1 MKLGDCTACKAQT
14 TLNTKREAQNV
25 KKYPSNHRETYNIK
39 FMRATERAK
48 GLFMTSN
55 CVVWHH
61 IFRSKIKSA
70 LHNTFQAARSRENNA
85 TTQTTLTDQQHQNNQ
100 HTRAVAFER
109 STTNS
114 SCQNKFYAQI
124 DLEQVTNSASYLL
137 KSTSNKQLSQA
148 KN

>member
-1 MKLGDCTACKAQT
+1 M
-14 TLNTKREAQNV
+14 
-25 KKYPSNHRETYNIK
+25 KKYLSNHRERYNIK
-39 FMRATERAK
+39 LTRATERAK
-48 GLFMTSN
+48 GLFMTSD

-85 TTQTTLTDQQHQNNQ
+85 TTQTTSTDQQHQNNQ

-124 DLEQVTNSASYLL
+124 DFKQVTNSASYLL